1 MDGFAPV
8 IVIEGF
14 LGLGVVLLLYWL
26 HLREMKQTRAEKARR
41 AAQESAT
48 ADAPVPSAHDSTNS
62 GVAAD
67 TETHSRPSR

>member
-26 HLREMKQTRAEKARR
+26 HLREMKQIRAEKARR
-41 AAQESAT
+41 AAQESAPP
-48 ADAPVPSAHDSTNS
+48 DVPVPSAHESVNS
-62 GVAAD
+62 GATAD
-67 TETHSRPSR
+67 APPRHPR

>member
-26 HLREMKQTRAEKARR
+26 HLREMKKIRAEKARR

-48 ADAPVPSAHDSTNS
+48 SDLPSTSAHDRAHS
-62 GVAAD
+62 GAATD
-67 TETHSRPSR
+67 AHPRHPR

>member
-26 HLREMKQTRAEKARR
+26 HLREMKQIRAERARR

-48 ADAPVPSAHDSTNS
+48 SNVPAQGSTSPSAAADA
-62 GVAAD
+62 
-67 TETHSRPSR
+67 RPGQIR

>member
-26 HLREMKQTRAEKARR
+26 HMREMKQIRAEKARR
-41 AAQESAT
+41 AAQESAPP
-48 ADAPVPSAHDSTNS
+48 DLPVPPAHDSAHS
-62 GVAAD
+62 GAAAD
-67 TETHSRPSR
+67 AYPRPPR